1 MKDDN
6 IEEFDESYLEE
17 TAEVS
22 DRHKKRMNRIFREYA
37 KSKWIPYP
45 EVDNLFE
52 RFMSKCK
59 SILSKKWDNTQTF
72 V

>member
-1 MKDDN
+1 MKPDD
-6 IEEFDESYLEE
+6 IKEFDESYLDE

-22 DRHKKRMNRIFREYA
+22 DRHKKIMNRIFREYA

-59 SILSKKWDNTQTF
+59 SLLVKR
-72 V
+72 

>member
-6 IEEFDESYLEE
+6 IEKFDESYLEE

-22 DRHKKRMNRIFREYA
+22 DRHKKIMNRIFREYA

-52 RFMSKCK
+52 RFMSKCRLFLKKMSKNTK
-59 SILSKKWDNTQTF
+59 S
-72 V
+72 